1 MQPFLGLFGATLSEP
16 HTSESNS
23 APACI
28 YIYVWYVRL
37 TESEYK
43 ILYLLITHYICKEH
57 YVIRFMAAGSLQIG
71 QGTVI
76 FYVLSVTA
84 VHEEISPTII

>member
-1 MQPFLGLFGATLSEP
+1 MVHAAFLGLFGATLSEP

-23 APACI
+23 APASI

-43 ILYLLITHYICKEH
+43 ILYLLITYYICKEH

-71 QGTVI
+71 QGTV
-76 FYVLSVTA
+76 FFNVLLVTA
-84 VHEEISPTII
+84 VCA